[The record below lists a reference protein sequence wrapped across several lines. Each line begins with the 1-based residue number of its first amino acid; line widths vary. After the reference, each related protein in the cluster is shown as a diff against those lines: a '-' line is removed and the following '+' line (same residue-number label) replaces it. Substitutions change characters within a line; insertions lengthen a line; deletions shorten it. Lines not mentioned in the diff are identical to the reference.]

1 MKKKVIIISV
11 IVTFV
16 LSIGTIIFVNRKEDK
31 KLVEEKNNIIEK
43 DNIKEETKIESKES
57 NFIEESNETKENNSN
72 DSSSTT
78 SKDNNKTN
86 TNNTIVTNESK
97 TETNNNSSQV
107 ELSQEPNSPVTNNN
121 QTTTAPKEDNVGYY
135 DYITGGV
142 KEFNTNSECMARGEE
157 INTRENMIILEYNSE
172 HMDNQK
178 QTDITN
184 FSCYPSGGGYFLDIS
199 CKSGNCNLKYK

>member
-11 IVTFV
+11 IVIFV

-43 DNIKEETKIESKES
+43 DNIKEETKIESNES
-57 NFIEESNETKENNSN
+57 NVIEESNETKEN
-72 DSSSTT
+72 
-78 SKDNNKTN
+78 NNKTN
-86 TNNTIVTNESK
+86 TNNTIVTDESK
-97 TETNNNSSQV
+97 TETNNNLSQ
-107 ELSQEPNSPVTNNN
+107 ENSSQEPNSPVTNNN

>member
-1 MKKKVIIISV
+1 MRKKIIIIFAIV
-11 IVTFV
+11 IFV
-16 LSIGTIIFVNRKEDK
+16 LSIGTIMFVNRKEDK
-31 KLVEEKNNIIEK
+31 KLVEEKNSIIEK
-43 DNIKEETKIESKES
+43 DNIQEETKNESKES
-57 NFIEESNETKENNSN
+57 NVIEESNKTK
-72 DSSSTT
+72 
-78 SKDNNKTN
+78 K
-86 TNNTIVTNESK
+86 NNTIVTNESK

-172 HMDNQK
+172 HMDKQK